1 MVATQIVLKKN
12 KSIHC
17 KNSHRIVLDIN
28 VCKHLQRMQAECF
41 SLKQLPFE
49 NSIFRKGTSRSLSM
63 SLATKSIMKRN
74 P

>member
-1 MVATQIVLKKN
+1 MVTTQIVLKKN

-49 NSIFRKGTSRSLSM
+49 NIVYLEKELLGPYPC
-63 SLATKSIMKRN
+63 N
-74 P
+74 